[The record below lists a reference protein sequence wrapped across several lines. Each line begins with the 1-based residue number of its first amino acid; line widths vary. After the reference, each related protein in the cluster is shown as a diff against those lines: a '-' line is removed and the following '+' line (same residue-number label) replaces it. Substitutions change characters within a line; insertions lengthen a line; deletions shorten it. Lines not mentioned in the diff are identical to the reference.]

1 MQHAKLS
8 ASGSGQWLNCPGSI
22 KAERDW
28 WTGRIITETSSPF
41 AQEGTC
47 AHDLAAVCLQ
57 GDEIPHEYIGKT
69 LTDAPEIVVDKEM
82 ANYVEEYI
90 NYVKSFQGHLMV
102 EIRVDFSPWV
112 PEGFGTSDAIVVDE
126 EAGICHVIDL
136 KYGKGVEVFADN
148 NTQGMLYALGVY
160 NDYDFEYEFDTITIH
175 IYQPRI
181 GNISEWSITVKDL
194 LIWAEETVKPAAE
207 LCMTDDAPRY
217 AGNKQCQWCDV
228 KATCPTLM
236 KHVEETISS
245 EFDNLELP
253 TVDDSLDFQNILASK
268 KLIEGWLKAIEGFV
282 FEELEAGNKVPGF
295 KLVKGKSSR
304 KWTDEAD
311 VEKYLRK
318 KRLKVGEMFNQK
330 LITPPQAEKFLGK
343 AKYAD
348 MDDLVIKS
356 DGKPALANENDK
368 RPALVINVVEEF
380 DVVDNLE
387 EEF

>member
-22 KAERDW
+22 KAEEDL
-28 WTGRIITETSSPF
+28 RIGKTIIATSSPF

-47 AHDLAAVCLQ
+47 AHDLAAVCLTN
-57 GDEIPHEYIGKT
+57 DEVPHEYIGKT

-90 NYVKSFQGHLMV
+90 NYVKSFQGNLMV

-112 PEGFGTSDAIVVDE
+112 PAGFGTSDAIVIDE
-126 EAGICHVIDL
+126 VTGICHVIDL

-194 LIWAEETVKPAAE
+194 LIWADEVVKPAAA
-207 LCMTDDAPRY
+207 LCMTDDAPRF
-217 AGNKQCQWCDV
+217 AGTKQCQWCDA
-228 KATCPTLM
+228 KPTCQTLR

-253 TVDDSLDFQNILASK
+253 TVDESLDFQNILASK

-282 FEELEAGNKVPGF
+282 FEELEAGKKVPGF

-304 KWTDEAD
+304 KWSDDVA
-311 VEKYLRK
+311 VEKYFRK

-348 MDDLVIKS
+348 MGELVIKS
-356 DGKPALANENDK
+356 DGKPALANESDK
-368 RPALVINVVEEF
+368 RPALIMDVAEEF
-380 DVVDNLE
+380 DVVDNLD